1 MKKSTIAVI
10 ATLVVLG
17 IATAVLLALNFEDIQ
32 GRQQLRE
39 AGEFVLV
46 HEGVEHVVT
55 VEDIEALAPYDF
67 EANYKRSGRPAET
80 RVFYGVPFADVLA
93 QLGIDPAGTTIIFT
107 ASDGY
112 ASALPAAE
120 ALAEAY
126 IALCDERGPFR
137 MVLPRAPFSQ
147 QWVHWLTGVE
157 IRQ

>member
-10 ATLVVLG
+10 VTLAVLG
-17 IATAVLLALNFEDIQ
+17 IAVAVLLSLNFEAIQ

-39 AGEFVLV
+39 AGEFLLI
-46 HEGVEHVVT
+46 HEGAEHVVT
-55 VEDIEALAPYDF
+55 VEDIEALGPADF
-67 EANYKRSGRPAET
+67 DANYNRSGRPAEV
-80 RVFYGVPFADVLA
+80 RVFYGVPFSAVLE
-93 QLGIDPAGTTIIFT
+93 QLGIDTTGSATVVFS

-112 ASALPAAE
+112 ASVLPIAE
-120 ALAEAY
+120 ALGEAY

-157 IRQ
+157 LR